1 MGFDSRRPLQLSARH
16 TRAGRAALPGRPGTA
31 WWADVRE
38 TSHQMLTDLLAH
50 PDEWENTTLDRFLEA
65 LAASWEGI
73 PGLYQNRG
81 EQFPEAPTWKMI
93 AEALVMASGYE

>member
-1 MGFDSRRPLQLSARH
+1 MS
-16 TRAGRAALPGRPGTA
+16 
-31 WWADVRE
+31 
-38 TSHQMLTDLLAH
+38 
-50 PDEWENTTLDRFLEA
+50 TTLDRFLEA